1 MKNLRQA
8 IFAALGI
15 SLTLVACST
24 PGFHN
29 LAPNTSLQGFQ
40 ARRTAVPAPEL
51 MVIPSPN
58 QNPRPEGAKPDTI
71 VLHHTAT
78 AGTAE
83 RVGHFFARPDAKVSA
98 HYIVDRT
105 GYIVRSVPDNM
116 RSWHAGRSEFKGRP
130 NVNDFSIGIEICN
143 LGDSIEP
150 YSDIQYDALIKLVA
164 WLVQTHQISLDN
176 ITRHRDIAVPA
187 GRKIDTSN
195 NFSVKRL
202 MDGVQAVLA
211 GTYVTP
217 PNLQPPAPPLDAPQW
232 RTVRVQ
238 PGQQSFEDLADVYLD
253 NPQRAVEI
261 AALNPELRE
270 ASQIPLGQL
279 IRLPNTL
286 DYWDHHA
293 H

>member
-1 MKNLRQA
+1 MKNLRPA
-8 IFAALGI
+8 IFAPLGI
-15 SLTLVACST
+15 CLALVACAT
-24 PGFHN
+24 PGFRN
-29 LAPNTSLQGFQ
+29 LAPNTGLQAFQ
-40 ARRTAVPAPEL
+40 TRRAPVPAPEL

-58 QNPRPEGAKPDTI
+58 QTPRSEGVRPDTI

-83 RVGHFFARPDAKVSA
+83 RVARFFTRPDAKVSA

-116 RSWHAGRSEFKGRP
+116 ASWHAGRSEFKGRP

-150 YSDIQYDALIKLVA
+150 YPDAQYDALIKLVA

-195 NFSVKRL
+195 NFSVRRL

-217 PNLQPPAPPLDAPQW
+217 PNMQPPAPPLDAPQW

-238 PGQQSFEDLADVYLD
+238 PGQQTFEDLADVYLD

-270 ASQIPLGQL
+270 NTQIPLGQL

-286 DYWDHHA
+286 DYWDQHA